1 MTKSQIP
8 TPKLV
13 IGHWSL
19 FIILL
24 VAVFLRLYRLD
35 AIPPGLTHD
44 EADTGHFV
52 AAVYRGEPSQVETPY
67 GYAYQPF
74 TMYSGA
80 IFMTLFG
87 PTDLALRLHSAF
99 FGMVLLV
106 FTYLWARQAFGP
118 AVGLGSA
125 ALVAVSFWTVCDSR
139 FALNSAPA
147 PALFT
152 GAVYFLWLAMEDNAL
167 EALTCWGGGVTDPNK
182 FGSPKRR
189 WWAWGLF
196 VLLLTGSF
204 YAYEAALAAA
214 ASLGLLFVYL
224 AFVDRPRFRRH
235 GAWFAGALLV
245 VGLLTA
251 PHLLDPA
258 SWGRTS
264 TLSEPLQAALQGD
277 WRPLLTNVISAL
289 GTFSFSGDSFVTYN
303 LPGRPILNPITSL
316 FFYGG
321 IALCLW
327 RWRKPAYAF
336 VLMWVAMGIMPS
348 LIIGE
353 WTSTL
358 HSKAAQAPILLLPA
372 LCAVE
377 VGCFVAARFG
387 SRWARVFAAI
397 CVIWLSVV
405 ALSTGYDYFV
415 CWGQAPE
422 TRAAYF
428 HNLAAITDYLNDTE
442 YSGPVAL
449 SSPFPDLPLDPFIA
463 DMRVQRDD
471 LSLRWFDARRA
482 VVFPDATHSLLI
494 VPPNTPLDPY
504 FAEQLDLHLVE
515 RVLMRPDDVD
525 PYFDVLE
532 WRPDAALSRFLAS
545 PGETVVAGDEPLCLP
560 VNLSAVELVAYEL
573 LSPAVAPGEMVTLV
587 TVWRI
592 LDPDALGPVP
602 EHAYGRAAVIF
613 AHLLDAGDIV
623 VGQEDR
629 LDAPAWNWHKGDTFA
644 QLHRFQV
651 DPDTPPGL
659 YRLQVGIYS
668 REDLTRLPVVVNGV
682 EIDDRIL
689 LQPLEVTGQ

>member
-1 MTKSQIP
+1 MTKSPIP
-8 TPKLV
+8 NPQSQ

-19 FIILL
+19 VIILL
-24 VAVFLRLYRLD
+24 VAAFLRLYRLD

-80 IFMTLFG
+80 LFMALFG

-106 FTYLWARQAFGP
+106 FTYLWTRRAFGL

-152 GAVYFLWLAMEDNAL
+152 GAVYFLWLAMDDE
-167 EALTCWGGGVTDPNK
+167 GG
-182 FGSPKRR
+182 KRR

-224 AFVDRPRFRRH
+224 AFVNRTRFRRH
-235 GAWFAGALLV
+235 GVWFAGALVV

-277 WRPLLTNVISAL
+277 WRPLLPNVISTL

-303 LPGRPILNPITSL
+303 LPGRPIFDPITSL

-336 VLMWVAMGIMPS
+336 VLMWMVMGIVPS

-377 VGCFVAARFG
+377 VGHFVAARFG

-405 ALSTGYDYFV
+405 AVSTGYDYFV
-415 CWGQAPE
+415 RWGQAPE

-428 HNLAAITDYLNDTE
+428 HNLTAITDYLNATE
-442 YSGPVAL
+442 HSGPVAL

-504 FAEQLDLHLVE
+504 LAEQLDLRLVE

-525 PYFDVLE
+525 PYFDVFE
-532 WRPDAALSRFLAS
+532 WCPDAALSRFLAS
-545 PGETVVAGDEPLCLP
+545 PGETVVAGDEPLRLP
-560 VNLSAVELVAYEL
+560 VSLSAVELVAYEL
-573 LSPAVAPGEMVTLV
+573 PAPAVAPGEMVTLV

-592 LDPDALGPVP
+592 LDPDTLGPVP
-602 EHAYGRAAVIF
+602 KHAYGPAAVIF
-613 AHLLDAGDIV
+613 AHLLDAGDTV

-629 LDAPAWNWHKGDTFA
+629 LDAPAWNWHKGDAFA
-644 QLHRFQV
+644 QVHRFQV
-651 DPDTPPGL
+651 APDTLPGL
-659 YRLQVGIYS
+659 YRLEVGIYT
-668 REDLTRLPVVVNGV
+668 REDLTRLPIVVNGV
-682 EIDDRIL
+682 EVDDRIL
-689 LQPLEVTGQ
+689 LQPVEVTG